1 MAAVVTASESR
12 LLQHLPVA
20 KGSSCNQLTVP
31 ETNAAAQKIWN
42 KKKIPSSQFLGCR
55 QDLQI
60 DATVAQEHC
69 LSVSISSQIHRQLT

>member
-42 KKKIPSSQFLGCR
+42 KKKFLVPSSWDVDR
-55 QDLQI
+55 
-60 DATVAQEHC
+60 TYK
-69 LSVSISSQIHRQLT
+69 